1 MTAKSIPSLA
11 AYIGVLMATCA
22 LPAIAFAAEEAP
34 ARSAE
39 TEVDGIEIL
48 GRREKVSLAA
58 IEAVEYGN
66 AVQVVT
72 AQQIEAGGFANFAE
86 TAAALIRGANIGYSP
101 DEGEYTIRLDGG
113 GDRDTLVVLD
123 GVPLY
128 DRGPALEE
136 IWSST
141 TIDPHMVERM
151 EIFRGGNSLFYGSN
165 GGIGVIS
172 LVTKSPDGST
182 KGDFGIS
189 YGAFNSREL
198 WGNYSFPLDAEGR
211 HSVMFYGS
219 SHQTNGPRIYA
230 PESYVD
236 NVAKAGGV
244 QEFPLNRNNV
254 GVKYLWKI
262 DDTSELRANAQYTQI
277 EFQDAFP
284 DSNVFTPN
292 TVKYPVFDATYTKR
306 WSDRLSTEVSAYFTN
321 PQLFNTELYPEV
333 CLVKTGCVDNNNPT
347 KPLIAYGA
355 FTGAVEPFVN
365 QGFGQGNQYKSGFI
379 EYGASIRNTLKF
391 GEALEVVAGVQTVS
405 YQNDS
410 DVVFRIKDDVN
421 TVNGVFLDVR
431 PRLPFSPDTAI
442 SLAVRTDFSEA
453 FDSKTIWKFGVRQP
467 LPAGFY
473 ARANGGTSYSLP
485 RTNELFA
492 NTATFVGNPNLEP
505 EETESYSFGLGLDR
519 SFGERRIQAELGM
532 FHTDISKR
540 IQGTS
545 GLTPNTRYN
554 NTAVT
559 EIRGLTADV
568 DLEITP
574 EWKLNLSY
582 TKQDAH
588 LATTPDIQI
597 NETPEWMVQG
607 GLTYASESNRFHMSI
622 MPRMQ
627 GPEWATGGLRSSL
640 RKNFGEYL
648 VVNLTVGYWAGENQ
662 QHRFQVRVV
671 NLFDENYAE
680 RYGFGNMRYSQ
691 AFNSGQI
698 KVTDPAYYYGY
709 AFEGKPRA
717 VYFSYSTK
725 F

>member
-22 LPAIAFAAEEAP
+22 LPSVAFAAEEPA

-39 TEVDGIEIL
+39 TEVDGVQVV
-48 GRREKVSLAA
+48 GRREEASVAA

-101 DEGEYTIRLDGG
+101 DEGEYTIRRDGG

-172 LVTKSPDGST
+172 LVTKTPDGST

-198 WGNYSFPLDAEGR
+198 WGNYSFPLDDEGR
-211 HSVMFYGS
+211 HSLMFYGS

-236 NVAKAGGV
+236 NVANAGGV

-292 TVKYPVFDATYTKR
+292 TVKYPIFDAAYTKR
-306 WSDRLSTEVSAYFTN
+306 WSDRLTTEVSAYFSN
-321 PQLFNTELYPEV
+321 PQLFNTELYPEI
-333 CLVKTGCVDNNNPT
+333 CLVKTGCVDSNNPT

-391 GEALEVVAGVQTVS
+391 GEALEIVAGVQTVS

-410 DVVFRIKDDVN
+410 DVVFKIKDDVN

-505 EETESYSFGLGLDR
+505 EETESYSLGLGLDR
-519 SFGERRIQAELGM
+519 SFGERRVQAEIGM

-554 NTAVT
+554 NSAVT
-559 EIRGLTADV
+559 EIRGLTADL

-574 EWKLNLSY
+574 EWKLSLSY

-588 LATTPDIQI
+588 LANTPDIQI

-648 VVNLTVGYWAGENQ
+648 VVNLTLGYWAGENQ

-671 NLFDENYAE
+671 NLFDEDYAE

-698 KVTDPAYYYGY
+698 KATDPAYYYGY